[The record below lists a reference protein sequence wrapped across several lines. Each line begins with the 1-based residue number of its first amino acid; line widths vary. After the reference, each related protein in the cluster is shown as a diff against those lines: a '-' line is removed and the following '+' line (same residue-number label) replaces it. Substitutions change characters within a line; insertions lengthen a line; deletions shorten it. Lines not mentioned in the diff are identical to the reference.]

1 MKPLQSLSAEGT
13 SIWLDDLSRER
24 LHIDSPT
31 SLANLIATHSVV
43 GVTTNPSIFQQ
54 AITQSDLYASAIA
67 QHRGKSPEEAI
78 TALTSEDVQ
87 NACDILQPQFV
98 ASGGR
103 DGRVS
108 IEVDPRLAHDT
119 QGTVVQAHELWNS
132 INRPNLMIKVPATV
146 AGLPAITTLIAAGLS
161 VNVTLIF
168 SAKRYADVLNAYI
181 TGLQQRLGRGES
193 ISHIHSVAS
202 FFISRVDSAV
212 DPLLEAIGTSEALA
226 LRGTTAI
233 ANAKIAYEIFQSTID
248 SPTWVDLARQGAH
261 PQRPLWASTG
271 VKNPTFDKNR
281 YVVELVAP
289 HTVNTMPEATLLSVA
304 ETGEPR
310 GNTISGTLHEAHAQL
325 NALSKLGIDLT
336 AILAELERDGVAK
349 FEASWNE
356 LISVVAAQL

>member
-1 MKPLQSLSAEGT
+1 MNPLQSLSAEGT

-24 LHIDSPT
+24 LHSDSPT
-31 SLANLIATHSVV
+31 SLANLISSHSVV

-54 AITQSDLYASAIA
+54 AITQSDLYAPAIA
-67 QHRGKSPEEAI
+67 QHRGKSPEDAI
-78 TALTSEDVQ
+78 TALTSEDVR
-87 NACDILQPQFV
+87 NACDILQPIFL
-98 ASGGR
+98 ASGGK

-119 QGTVVQAHELWNS
+119 QRTVLQAHELWNS
-132 INRPNLMIKVPATV
+132 IDRPNLMIKVPATL
-146 AGLPAITTLIAAGLS
+146 AGLPAITSLISAGIS

-168 SAKRYADVLNAYI
+168 SAKRYAEVLEAYI
-181 TGLQQRLGRGES
+181 TGLQHRVNLGEPIG
-193 ISHIHSVAS
+193 HIHSVAS

-212 DPLLEAIGTSEALA
+212 DPLLEAIGTPEALA
-226 LRGTTAI
+226 LRGVAAI
-233 ANAKIAYEIFQSTID
+233 ANAKVAYEIFESSIN
-248 SPTWVDLARQGAH
+248 SPTWVGLARQGAH

-271 VKNPTFDKNR
+271 VKNPAYNKTR

-289 HTVNTMPEATLLSVA
+289 HTVNTMPEATLLSVG

-310 GNTISGTLHEAHAQL
+310 GNTISGTFAEAHAQL
-325 NALSKLGIDLT
+325 TALAQLGVDLP
-336 AILAELERDGVAK
+336 AILTELERDGVAK